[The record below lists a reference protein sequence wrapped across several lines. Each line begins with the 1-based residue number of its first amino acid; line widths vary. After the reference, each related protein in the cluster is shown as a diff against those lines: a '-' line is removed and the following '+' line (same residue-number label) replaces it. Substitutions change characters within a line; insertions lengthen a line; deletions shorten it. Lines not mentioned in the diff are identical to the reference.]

1 MANNDN
7 SNTEGMIEDLDASF
21 YDYTLEKKNQ
31 VLMLKLLVCH
41 QFKKVS
47 SRDKISYGRNK
58 LKQIQVDIEE
68 KVVQALDILAEE
80 LQPEKRVD

>member
-7 SNTEGMIEDLDASF
+7 LNTEDMLEDLDASF

-41 QFKKVS
+41 QLKKVS
-47 SRDKISYGRNK
+47 SRDKIS
-58 LKQIQVDIEE
+58 
-68 KVVQALDILAEE
+68 
-80 LQPEKRVD
+80 